1 MNDLP
6 PHPDAE
12 AALAARTVGDLA
24 AGLTADLA
32 TDLAARLD
40 LSAVDGVLLDAGELR
55 TAAAREAERLGVASA
70 RQEHVL
76 LGCLRVVDPGLLAE
90 ARTRLQERRA
100 ELAHAGYLAVRP
112 IARADATRPPV
123 TIILLAGVPGTGK
136 STLAEK
142 LAWRLRA
149 PVFSMD
155 WQLGAL
161 TPFGAL
167 RDDNALALAELNLTA
182 AMARQLQLGLDV
194 ILDATGHRRQA
205 RIRWREVTDSV
216 GGRFVGVE
224 CVCSDE
230 QVQRVRVEGRARGI
244 PGWPQTVTWEHVV
257 RMRERW
263 ESWREPHLVLDS
275 AARPPEENVRQVLAA
290 VDRPSETGE

>member
-6 PHPDAE
+6 PHPVAE
-12 AALAARTVGDLA
+12 AALAARTVGELV

-32 TDLAARLD
+32 TDLAAQLD
-40 LSAVDGVLLDAGELR
+40 LSTVDGMALDAGELR
-55 TAAAREAERLGVASA
+55 TAVSREAERLGVATA

-76 LGCLRVVDPGLLAE
+76 LGCLRVVDPELLAE

-100 ELAHAGYLAVRP
+100 ELAHADYLAVRP

-123 TIILLAGVPGTGK
+123 TILLAGVPGTGK
-136 STLAEK
+136 STLAEE

-167 RDDNALALAELNLTA
+167 REDNALPLAELNLTA
-182 AMARQLQLGLDV
+182 SVARQLQLGLDV
-194 ILDATGHRRQA
+194 IIDATGHRREA
-205 RIRWREVTDSV
+205 RIRWREVTESA
-216 GGRFVGVE
+216 GGRFVGAE

-230 QVQRVRVEGRARGI
+230 RAQRVRVEGRARGI

-257 RMRERW
+257 RMRGLW
-263 ESWREPHLVLDS
+263 ESWDEPHLVLDS
-275 AARPPEENVRQVLAA
+275 ATLLPEENVRQVLAA
-290 VDRPSETGE
+290 VDRLSETGE